1 MVGKIF
7 ELEHRQPTITF
18 LMDKNAKF
26 RFLNAMLASGSP
38 FANDICADASQGIEL
53 AIKMG
58 EANSSLENFAKKML
72 RLYDSQAHIEVI
84 DFQGEFFDPLFVFA
98 RIAETAKRLSG
109 YERAILVIT
118 SLERAGISENGRLS
132 KKRKL
137 QSEENMELLESI
149 LLRYQTAFSNLE
161 IIFI

>member
-1 MVGKIF
+1 
-7 ELEHRQPTITF
+7 
-18 LMDKNAKF
+18 MDKNAKF

-38 FANDICADASQGIEL
+38 FSNDICADASQGIEL

-58 EANSSLENFAKKML
+58 DANSSLENFAKKML

-98 RIAETAKRLSG
+98 RISEIAKRLSG

-149 LLRYQTAFSNLE
+149 LLRYQTAFENLE
-161 IIFI
+161 IIFV